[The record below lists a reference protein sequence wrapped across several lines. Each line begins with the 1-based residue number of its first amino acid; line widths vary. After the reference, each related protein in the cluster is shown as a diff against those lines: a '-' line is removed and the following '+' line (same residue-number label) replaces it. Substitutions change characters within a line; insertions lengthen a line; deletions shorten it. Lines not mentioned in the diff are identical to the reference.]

1 MGRQEPVASTAWVTQ
16 MHALPCLIDPGV
28 LDPVAPFC
36 CVDGVCHAGLHFMD
50 IPPFQP
56 KLQIEAIEKRAR

>member
-1 MGRQEPVASTAWVTQ
+1 

-28 LDPVAPFC
+28 LDPVASFC